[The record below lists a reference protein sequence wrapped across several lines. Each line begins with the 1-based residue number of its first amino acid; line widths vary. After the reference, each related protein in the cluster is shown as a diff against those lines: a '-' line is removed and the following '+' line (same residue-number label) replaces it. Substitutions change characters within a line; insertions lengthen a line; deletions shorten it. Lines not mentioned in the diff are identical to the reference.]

1 MKRFLKE
8 LPLPICGVMLG
19 LAALG
24 NLLQAVLT
32 NLCGAP
38 AAGNALHTLCGVL
51 ASLILLAL
59 ILKIV
64 CCFAGVKEAMQNS
77 VVGSVSGTLPMALML
92 LSVYWKPALG
102 GGAKAI
108 WFFAIAL
115 HGILI
120 VWFTYKFFRRPK
132 LENIF
137 ASYFIVY
144 VGIVVA
150 AVSAPAYGME
160 KLGAGTFWFGLVCLL
175 LLLILVTVRYVKV
188 PVKEPAKPLVCIYAA
203 PVSLCLAG
211 YVQSV
216 MPKSHAMLVGLLAVS
231 TLILLLVLIQ
241 LPGLLKLPFYPS
253 YSAFTFPFVIT
264 AIAALQCMVCLKKLG
279 APLPW
284 LKPVVLAE
292 TVLAT
297 ILVFYALIRY
307 CINACKSKAAVK

>member
-1 MKRFLKE
+1 MRR
-8 LPLPICGVMLG
+8 
-19 LAALG
+19 AR
-24 NLLQAVLT
+24 T
-32 NLCGAP
+32 
-38 AAGNALHTLCGVL
+38 GNALHTLCGVL

-59 ILKIV
+59 IIKIV

-77 VVGSVSGTLPMALML
+77 VVASVSGTLPMALML
-92 LSVYWKPALG
+92 LSVYWKHALG

-160 KLGAGTFWFGLVCLL
+160 KLGAGTFWFGLVCL
-175 LLLILVTVRYVKV
+175 
-188 PVKEPAKPLVCIYAA
+188 
-203 PVSLCLAG
+203 
-211 YVQSV
+211 
-216 MPKSHAMLVGLLAVS
+216 
-231 TLILLLVLIQ
+231 
-241 LPGLLKLPFYPS
+241 
-253 YSAFTFPFVIT
+253 
-264 AIAALQCMVCLKKLG
+264 KKLG